1 MQERNSQELV
11 SVMQQLESSLQID
24 YPLSD
29 ASSIIHCTDAKDRV
43 HKILHRYEFKTKNC
57 RVTSLIFCVNIGMC
71 FCFIIRKYQ
80 LRCPTELS
88 SLVPAAMT
96 MPSVLNCCNLFHVAC
111 HNGHLNVLQYLLLH
125 HPEMLLSVTQEGF
138 SALHVAVMYD
148 QQEIIEFLMEQIT
161 VIVCNSSPVD
171 SEKFDDTLHTGL
183 YKAMSVISMEKLCDI
198 VNAKTCLGHTAL
210 HFAAITNHV
219 AVIKLL
225 LSLPSSLGLD
235 IEGKDKVQFTP
246 LHAATFANALEAVEC
261 LLHHNANPDTISNL
275 THCADV
281 FKTPL
286 VQACAFNYSSIFSC
300 LLQNSAVDHDWLALQ
315 WCLSNKN
322 YGECFYQILGS
333 FIKQEESLSEAI
345 KVQRKKEGLCV
356 SNTIS
361 VKWNGIP
368 LQILDMNWLEYAL
381 STCPIPKPINI
392 LQNVTSFSASNC
404 GLSVIP
410 LEVFQLTQLMALD
423 LSNNSISRLPSINVD
438 SENLKSSGWTCASLE
453 QLNLSKNKITC
464 LPSYVFEL
472 PNMTY
477 LNVSF
482 NCLSAISINLWT
494 APKLSEFLCSHNNLT
509 SIPSKWVEYL
519 HCHSKITSTVKDAC
533 SFRQLQSSRFERVQG
548 LIHSE
553 SHARSRSV
561 GDGSSLSPVPLLE
574 IDDDDAFDNTM
585 SLSPVQVSLQERRI
599 ITGCGGV
606 TVDWNKEF
614 TASTKTGFL
623 VHLDF
628 SHNQLASLPPDLPCL
643 SPKLKYLNVSY
654 NDLTSVCIPSGF
666 PANLNYLYLSHNPF
680 HFINC
685 EKEKIIS
692 IACTN
697 PHAKTNYRNRNS
709 LCLHRSHH
717 QLLKLQV
724 LDLSHCNLYS
734 VNLFMPPELQK
745 KLSEKL
751 KNYLKGSNTKQSES
765 IPLVTAAVSQLSSL
779 DDIEVL
785 GKLTVPLLSR
795 LILKYNNLKAIPE
808 SVCGMLNLGSLEV
821 NHNPIS
827 ELCKELGNLNKLW
840 YLPLEGLSLKFPP
853 HSILTRG
860 KTADITGFLRS
871 TLQKLV

>member
-1 MQERNSQELV
+1 
-11 SVMQQLESSLQID
+11 
-24 YPLSD
+24 
-29 ASSIIHCTDAKDRV
+29 
-43 HKILHRYEFKTKNC
+43 
-57 RVTSLIFCVNIGMC
+57 
-71 FCFIIRKYQ
+71 
-80 LRCPTELS
+80 
-88 SLVPAAMT
+88 

-111 HNGHLNVLQYLLLH
+111 HNGHLNVLQYLLMH
-125 HPEMLLSVTQEGF
+125 HPEMLISITQEGF
-138 SALHVAVMYD
+138 SALHVAVISN

-161 VIVCNSSPVD
+161 FIVQNQSPMN
-171 SEKFDDTLHTGL
+171 SEKFDDTLHTRL
-183 YKAMSVISMEKLCDI
+183 SKVTSVLSMEKVCDF
-198 VNAKTCLGHTAL
+198 VNAQTCLGHTAL
-210 HFAAITNHV
+210 HFAAIMNHV
-219 AVIKLL
+219 AIIELL
-225 LSLPSSLGLD
+225 LSLPNLLGLD
-235 IEGKDKVQFTP
+235 IEAKDKVQFTP
-246 LHAATFANALEAVEC
+246 LHAATFANALEAVKC
-261 LLHHNANPDTISNL
+261 LLDHNANPDTISNL

-286 VQACAFNYSSIFSC
+286 VQACAFHYCAIFSC
-300 LLQNSAVDHDWLALQ
+300 LLQNGAVDHDWLALQ

-345 KVQRKKEGLCV
+345 KVQRRKEGLCV

-361 VKWNGIP
+361 VAWDGIP
-368 LQILDMNWLEYAL
+368 LQFLDMNWLEYAL
-381 STCPIPKPINI
+381 SACPIPKSANI
-392 LQNVTSFSASNC
+392 LLNVTSFSASNC

-410 LEVFQLTQLMALD
+410 LEVFQLTQVVALD
-423 LSNNSISRLPSINVD
+423 LSNNNISLLPSKNVE
-438 SENLKSSGWTCASLE
+438 SLKSSGWTCTSLE
-453 QLNLSKNKITC
+453 RLDLSKNKITS
-464 LPSYVFEL
+464 LPSCVFEL
-472 PNMTY
+472 PNMTSV
-477 LNVSF
+477 NVSF
-482 NCLSAISINLWT
+482 NCLRDISINLWT

-519 HCHSKITSTVKDAC
+519 HCHSKITSTIKDT
-533 SFRQLQSSRFERVQG
+533 SGFRQLQSSRFERLQG

-553 SHARSRSV
+553 SHARSRSL
-561 GDGSSLSPVPLLE
+561 GDSSSLSPVPLE
-574 IDDDDAFDNTM
+574 IYDDDDAFDNNV
-585 SLSPVQVSLQERRI
+585 SLSPVQMSLQERRI

-685 EKEKIIS
+685 EKEKVIS

-697 PHAKTNYRNRNS
+697 PHAKANYRNRNS
-709 LCLHRSHH
+709 ICLHRSHH

-745 KLSEKL
+745 RLSEKL

-765 IPLVTAAVSQLSSL
+765 IPLVTAAVSQLNSL
-779 DDIEVL
+779 DNIEVL

-808 SVCGMLNLGSLEV
+808 SICGMLNLGSLEI

-827 ELCKELGNLNKLW
+827 ELCKELGHLNKLW
-840 YLPLEGLSLKFPP
+840 YLPLEGLSLNFPP

-860 KTADITGFLRS
+860 KTADITGFLQS